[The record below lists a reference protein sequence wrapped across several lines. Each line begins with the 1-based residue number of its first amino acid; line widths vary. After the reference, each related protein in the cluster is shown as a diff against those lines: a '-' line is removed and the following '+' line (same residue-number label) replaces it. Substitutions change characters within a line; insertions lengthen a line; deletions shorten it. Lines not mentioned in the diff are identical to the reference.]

1 MGLNASKVLMPA
13 TAGPECKHGEVS
25 ACISC
30 AHLFKPSPVP
40 CLLIRGPQQM
50 QKSSKVAYYFK
61 KVKLSSV
68 GNFRKDWA
76 LQTLRGSFALVLLG
90 LCPAIQQCGLEVAVE
105 RDVANSSAHS
115 PIACHPNDM
124 RERERQRKNR
134 KTFSS
139 TAIQLTRRERMFCLE
154 DQIQYCR

>member
-1 MGLNASKVLMPA
+1 MPA

-154 DQIQYCR
+154 DTVGDFFGKARTF